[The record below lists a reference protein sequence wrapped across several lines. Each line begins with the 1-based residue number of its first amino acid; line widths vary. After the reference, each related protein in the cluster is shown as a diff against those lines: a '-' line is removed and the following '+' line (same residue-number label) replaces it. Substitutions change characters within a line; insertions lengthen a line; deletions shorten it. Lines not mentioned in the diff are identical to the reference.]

1 MSTSN
6 AGTATTRLAKEY
18 IDKALLSGVSDTKA
32 AALANP
38 KGAAS
43 IAVAY
48 KTVAEHKASLAGLMR
63 KATVPATSER
73 QQKQA
78 FSKTLSDITPRTKG
92 APPSPAAT
100 LANAVGQMIK
110 QMKSAQIIDTQPP
123 KGNA

>member
-1 MSTSN
+1 MPTSN
-6 AGTATTRLAKEY
+6 AATATTKLAKEY
-18 IDKALLSGVSDTKA
+18 IDNARLSGVSDPKA

-43 IAVAY
+43 ISVAY
-48 KTVAEHKASLAGLMR
+48 KTVAEHKANLAGLMR

-78 FSKTLSDITPRTKG
+78 FSKALSDTTSRTKG

-100 LANAVGQMIK
+100 LAKTVLDMLA
-110 QMKSAQIIDTQPP
+110 QMKSSQTIDTQPP